1 MLPLLYKSLIII
13 KSNLFL
19 PRIRLYKSMNR
30 GNDLERF
37 AEYRVP
43 SGKDLAKI
51 YTASASKRV
60 YFRFGKDSNTG
71 KNLNF
76 AACTRQLRTCQMDLG
91 KPYLVI
97 KIFIRTNC

>member
-1 MLPLLYKSLIII
+1 MF
-13 KSNLFL
+13 ND
-19 PRIRLYKSMNR
+19 PRIWGTPLKRREVVMR
-30 GNDLERF
+30 GSDLERF

-51 YTASASKRV
+51 YTASASKQV
-60 YFRFGKDSNTG
+60 YFCFGKDSNTG

-76 AACTRQLRTCQMDLG
+76 AACTRQLRTCRMDLG

-97 KIFIRTNC
+97 KSFTRTNC